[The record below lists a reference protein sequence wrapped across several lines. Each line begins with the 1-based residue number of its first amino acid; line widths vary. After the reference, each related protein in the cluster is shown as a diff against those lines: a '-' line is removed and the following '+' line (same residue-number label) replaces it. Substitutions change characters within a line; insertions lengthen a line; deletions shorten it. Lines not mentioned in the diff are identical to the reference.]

1 MKDKRGHKRRETL
14 CEIIRI
20 EKYPLT
26 CSIQRMELKKELSY
40 PIRKGDLRV
49 YKRIGKVRR
58 LDTSD
63 QSRVPNSL
71 LIVKVDDLR

>member
-1 MKDKRGHKRRETL
+1 
-14 CEIIRI
+14 
-20 EKYPLT
+20 
-26 CSIQRMELKKELSY
+26 MELKKELSY